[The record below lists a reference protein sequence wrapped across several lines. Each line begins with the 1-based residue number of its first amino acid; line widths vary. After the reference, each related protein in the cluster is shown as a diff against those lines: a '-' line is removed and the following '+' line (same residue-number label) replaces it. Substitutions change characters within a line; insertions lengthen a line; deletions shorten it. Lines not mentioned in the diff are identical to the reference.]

1 MLTYRTNARRHWAT
15 WLTFVAGAT
24 LTVAPFIAVPRPSA
38 EATWACVATGALF
51 VIGALFAIVVNPT
64 WGSEVKGRN
73 LTWWHE
79 AKKLERTVSV
89 DELRAVHV
97 MREADVAQLE
107 FDTRSVSLPREC
119 VQQDAVQWA
128 QALHAQFPHI
138 ELHVD

>member
-1 MLTYRTNARRHWAT
+1 MLSYRTSARHFWVT
-15 WLTFVAGAT
+15 WLTLVAGVT
-24 LTVAPFIAVPRPSA
+24 LMVAPFIAVPPPGA
-38 EATWACVATGALF
+38 GATWACLATGGLF
-51 VIGALFAIVVNPT
+51 VLGALAALIANPT
-64 WGSEVKGRN
+64 WGSEVSGRN

-79 AKKLERTVSV
+79 AKRLQRTVSV

-107 FDTRSVSLPREC
+107 FATRSVSLPREC
-119 VQQDAVQWA
+119 LHQDAAQWA